1 MVSTEENAKGLLIM
15 SNVLNH
21 YQYLHQIPEPG
32 FKEFKTSDYV
42 AGKLQEAG
50 YKVIR
55 GLGGTTGLVGEY
67 DSGVPGPVFG
77 IRADMDAL
85 THIIDGKTVYIHS
98 CGHDSHTSMLLAA
111 AEEVMAAG
119 TIKKGRVKFL
129 FQPAEELGTGALKV
143 LESGILDDVD
153 TLFGMHIRPI
163 QECASGEIICEMHY
177 SASSQFTV
185 TIKGFQAHGARPHLG
200 INVIDAA
207 ACAIGAVNAIHL
219 DPRVPFSVKCTRFH
233 ADSGVVNAIP
243 DHAEIT
249 FDMRAQNNE
258 AMQQLKEKTV
268 NAIDNAVASVGAKVE
283 SYDVHALLPAG
294 DRFDSGLNRIIT
306 ACAEEVVGKENV
318 VASFDTSGGEDFFH
332 YVVRNPNVK
341 AGFIGLG
348 VGAVPG
354 MHHPDM
360 HFDLDKLENGVSM
373 HRKMIERILG

>member
-1 MVSTEENAKGLLIM
+1 M
-15 SNVLNH
+15 SNVLEH

-67 DSGVPGPVFG
+67 DSGVSGPVFG

-85 THIIDGKTVYIHS
+85 THIINGKTVYIHS

-129 FQPAEELGTGALKV
+129 FQPAEELGTGALRV
-143 LESGILDDVD
+143 LQSGILDDVD
-153 TLFGMHIRPI
+153 YLFGMHIRPI

-177 SASSQFTV
+177 SASCQFKA

-200 INVIDAA
+200 INAIDAA
-207 ACAIGAVNAIHL
+207 VCAIVAVNAIHM
-219 DPRVPFSVKCTRFH
+219 DPRIPFSVKCTRFH
-233 ADSGVVNAIP
+233 ADAGVFNAVP
-243 DHAEIT
+243 PLADIT
-249 FDMRAQNNE
+249 FDMRAQDNATME
-258 AMQQLKEKTV
+258 KLKEKAKL
-268 NAIDNAVASVGAKVE
+268 AIENAVASVGATVE
-283 SYDVHALLPAG
+283 GYEFYTALPAG
-294 DRFDSGLNRIIT
+294 DRFDPELNKIIT
-306 ACAEEVVGKENV
+306 ACAEEVVGRENV
-318 VASFDTSGGEDFFH
+318 IGTFNTSGGEDFFH
-332 YVVRNPNVK
+332 YVVKYPDIK

-348 VGAVPG
+348 VGAEPG

-360 HFDLDKLENGVSM
+360 HFELGKLENGVSM
-373 HRKMIERILG
+373 HQKMIEKILG